1 MKILYKTARYGVF
14 GYLIAFSLMMPSV
27 STGLFCWWA
36 MLLIGLARYLDDS
49 DGMFYDVNNNF
60 TIALVYLGFFILV
73 LDFIILSLAGFSLA
87 AAFSIFVAIPFYII
101 EAFIDTGVGLD
112 SVMDDVTNAQAWV
125 DHPAILG
132 LICGVSFYYFKA
144 KEDRIDA
151 QEEAERLAQ
160 EEAERKEK
168 EAEAAK
174 RRRKRA
180 AAKRKKKIKELCD
193 LHGEAFGKSVYNNEV
208 EVGMGEPAVLES
220 WGKPKLN
227 KDHKFYYPDKDSR
240 ILKTISFSDGKVTD
254 IVREGQPFN
263 KGVEDADIRKIWGRP
278 GDTKKTVFKTK
289 TKERW
294 YYFPRITRQDTTVY
308 GYEVKFEDG
317 VVVGWSELE

>member
-1 MKILYKTARYGVF
+1 M
-14 GYLIAFSLMMPSV
+14 
-27 STGLFCWWA
+27 
-36 MLLIGLARYLDDS
+36 LIGLARGLDDS
-49 DGMFYDVNNNF
+49 EGMFYDVNNNF

-73 LDFIILSLAGFSLA
+73 LDFIILALADFSLA
-87 AAFSIFVAIPFYII
+87 ALLSMFVALPFYLI
-101 EAFIDTGVGLD
+101 EAFFDTGPGLD
-112 SVMDDVTNAQAWV
+112 SITYDITNSEDWV

-132 LICGVSFYYFKA
+132 LICGVSYFYFKS

-151 QEEAERLAQ
+151 EEEAEKRA
-160 EEAERKEK
+160 EEERERKEK
-168 EAEAAK
+168 EAAAEK

-193 LHGEAFGKSVYNNEV
+193 LHGQAFGESVYNNEV

-227 KDHKFYYPDKDSR
+227 KDDKFYYPDKDSR

-254 IVREGQPFN
+254 IIREGQPFN

-294 YYFPRITRQDTTVY
+294 YYFPRRTRQDTTVY